1 MIKGQANHLRISIP
15 GSKSESNRALIIQA
29 FASDRIQ
36 IENISNSDDTRALI
50 QALALASSNSN
61 SEIKIDCGHAGSTF
75 RFLTAYFAGL
85 AGTEII

>member
-1 MIKGQANHLRISIP
+1 MITGGTNDLHISIP

-50 QALALASSNSN
+50 QALELASSSL
-61 SEIKIDCGHAGSTF
+61 SPLSGS
-75 RFLTAYFAGL
+75 GSSS
-85 AGTEII
+85 GSG

>member
-50 QALALASSNSN
+50 QALELASSSLSSGSN
-61 SEIKIDCGHAGSTF
+61 SISLSSGKLLMSMVFGLI
-75 RFLTAYFAGL
+75 FL
-85 AGTEII
+85 I

>member
-1 MIKGQANHLRISIP
+1 MIKGGASDLQISIP

-50 QALALASSNSN
+50 QALELA
-61 SEIKIDCGHAGSTF
+61 HAGSSS
-75 RFLTAYFAGL
+75 LSSASASSSSGS
-85 AGTEII
+85 

>member
-1 MIKGQANHLRISIP
+1 MIKGGANDLQISIP

-50 QALALASSNSN
+50 QALELASSNSGSGSGSLSGSSSN
-61 SEIKIDCGHAGSTF
+61 SSSGSSS
-75 RFLTAYFAGL
+75 GS
-85 AGTEII
+85 G